1 MSFPTILFLSLLTL
15 SARVIGAEFG
25 RKYLFP
31 ATEVVVYKG
40 VKVGRMVG
48 MHGVAQFV
56 NTHIINE
63 FIG

>member
-1 MSFPTILFLSLLTL
+1 M
-15 SARVIGAEFG
+15 IGAEFG
-25 RKYLFP
+25 RKGLFF

-40 VKVGRMVG
+40 VKFGRMVG
-48 MHGVAQFV
+48 MYGVAQFV